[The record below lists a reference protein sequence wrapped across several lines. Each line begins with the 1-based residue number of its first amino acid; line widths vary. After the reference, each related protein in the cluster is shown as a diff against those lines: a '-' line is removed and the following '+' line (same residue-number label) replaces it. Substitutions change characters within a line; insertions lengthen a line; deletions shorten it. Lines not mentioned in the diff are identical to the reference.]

1 MAAASVLPYADTS
14 FLIAL
19 YGDDAF
25 TEAARAEVLTLG
37 VALVIGDLNELEYR
51 NALRLLNFRK
61 LITAR
66 QLSARLVSFQ
76 KDRESGRLRYR
87 ETDWPKVWY
96 AAEAMSEKSTAK
108 EGHRMADLL
117 QVVVAQSFGAKRFL
131 SFDDRQR
138 NLARQQNF
146 VLNALT

>member
-19 YGDDAF
+19 YGDDGF

-37 VALVIGDLNELEYR
+37 LALVIGDLNELEYR

-66 QLSARLVSFQ
+66 QLTARLASFQ
-76 KDRESGRLRYR
+76 KDLQSGLLRTQES
-87 ETDWPKVWY
+87 DWPKVWGI
-96 AAEAMSEKSTAK
+96 AEAMSEKSTAK

-117 QVVVAQSFGAKRFL
+117 HVVVAQSFGAKRFL